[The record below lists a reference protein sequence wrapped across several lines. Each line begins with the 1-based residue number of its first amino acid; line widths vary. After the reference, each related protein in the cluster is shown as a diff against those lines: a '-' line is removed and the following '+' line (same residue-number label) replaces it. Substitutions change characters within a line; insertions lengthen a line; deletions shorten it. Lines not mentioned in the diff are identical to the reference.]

1 MEARVTQ
8 QSTLTALIHGESG
21 VGKSDLA
28 DTIPGPRLILDAEG
42 GSEYTPSWP
51 KQVWNPNFPPP
62 GMPGCEPHLQQ
73 CAETVRVIV
82 QEWSTWEKVH
92 YWLVAGKHPFCSI
105 VLDSLTEI
113 QKRCRDAVRGPEQ
126 MQLQHW
132 GELLILMETAIR
144 QLRDLAKSPYNPL
157 MNVIILALTGTKN
170 DRGRP
175 LAQGALQD
183 TLPGFVDLVGYMST
197 GQFPDGSGL
206 YRTMLVQPYG
216 EFVAKDRTKVVTG
229 LLSMS
234 PQQLGYV
241 HIRDQNRPE
250 LGGWTLHEFV
260 QALET
265 RYQQAAP
272 AVQQIAAPNG
282 QLTPGGHQ
290 Q

>member
-1 MEARVTQ
+1 MTQ

-51 KQVWNPNFPPP
+51 KQTWNPNFPPP
-62 GMPGCEPHLQQ
+62 GMPGCEPGNEVAAQ
-73 CAETVRVIV
+73 TVRVIV
-82 QEWSTWEKVH
+82 QEWATWEKVH
-92 YWLVAGKHPFCSI
+92 YWLTAGRHPFISI

-132 GELLILMETAIR
+132 GELLILMESAIR
-144 QLRDLAKSPYNPL
+144 QLRDLAKSPHNPL

-183 TLPGFVDLVGYMST
+183 SLPGFVDLVGYMST
-197 GQFPDGSGL
+197 GQYPDGTGL
-206 YRTMLVQPYG
+206 YRTLLVQPYG
-216 EFVAKDRTKVVTG
+216 EFVAKDRTKVVTRM
-229 LLSMS
+229 LSMS

-241 HIRDQNRPE
+241 HIRDQEKPN
-250 LGGWTLHEFV
+250 LGGWTLNEFV
-260 QALET
+260 QAIET
-265 RYQQAAP
+265 RYQAAP
-272 AVQQIAAPNG
+272 AVQQTAAPYG
-282 QLTPGGHQ
+282 QLAQGGHQ

>member
-1 MEARVTQ
+1 MTQ

-51 KQVWNPNFPPP
+51 KQIWNPNFPPP

-73 CAETVRVIV
+73 ITQTVRVIV
-82 QEWSTWEKVH
+82 QDWQTWLRVH
-92 YWLVAGKHPFCSI
+92 QWIQSGQHPFVSM

-113 QKRCRDAVRGPEQ
+113 QKRCRDNIRGTEQ

-132 GELLILMETAIR
+132 GTMLIEMETVVR

-157 MNVIILALTGTKN
+157 MNVIMLSLTDLNK

-175 LAQGALQD
+175 LLQGSLQVA
-183 TLPGFVDLVGYMST
+183 LPGFVDVVGYMSANPS
-197 GQFPDGSGL
+197 PDGQTL
-206 YRTMLVQPYG
+206 QRWLLVQPYG
-216 EFVAKDRTKVVTG
+216 QYVAKDRTKVITHY
-229 LLSMS
+229 LS
-234 PQQLGYV
+234 QGGYIP
-241 HIRDQNRPE
+241 IRDHGRPE
-250 LGGWTLHEFV
+250 LGGWTLQEAV

-265 RYQQAAP
+265 RYAVP
-272 AVQQIAAPNG
+272 AG
-282 QLTPGGHQ
+282 QPTTGGTA
-290 Q
+290 